1 MKSAIST
8 PSSTTKNSV
17 FEVQLEELDT
27 NITDEGL
34 DTFYISFGDLMV
46 ILCVFLVMLLSMSS
60 IEVGSFEKVKQVMTG
75 NTENTLVALNEDLN
89 GIIKG
94 SPGVPGASVQLD
106 EDGVR
111 VNLDASVFF
120 ARGDATI
127 DPDALRSVDILLKEI
142 QGTEYKIDIEGHTD
156 DVAYYRIIDGE
167 IITNW
172 TLSGKRASNMALHM
186 RLMGFARERMRIIGY
201 ADTRPMVDT
210 EGMSGEELE
219 KARSRNRRV
228 SLLIR

>member
-1 MKSAIST
+1 
-8 PSSTTKNSV
+8 
-17 FEVQLEELDT
+17 VQLEEFDS
-27 NITDEGL
+27 NDSDEGL
-34 DTFYISFGDLMV
+34 DSFYISFGDLMV

-60 IEVGSFEKVKQVMTG
+60 IEVGSFEKVRQVMTG
-75 NTENTLVALNEDLN
+75 KTENTLVALNEGLN
-89 GIIKG
+89 AIIEG
-94 SPGVPGASVQLD
+94 NPGVPGASVQLD

-111 VNLDASVFF
+111 VNLAASVFF

-127 DPDALRSVDILLKEI
+127 DPDALKSVDIVLEEI
-142 QGTEYKIDIEGHTD
+142 LDTDYQIDVEGHTD

-167 IITNW
+167 IVTNW

-186 RLMGFARERMRIIGY
+186 RLMGFAPERMRIIGY
-201 ADTRPMVDT
+201 AATRPVVDT
-210 EGMSGEELE
+210 EGKYGDELE

>member
-1 MKSAIST
+1 
-8 PSSTTKNSV
+8 
-17 FEVQLEELDT
+17 VQLEELDT
-27 NITDEGL
+27 NYSDEGL
-34 DTFYISFGDLMV
+34 DSFYISFGDLMV

-60 IEVGSFEKVKQVMTG
+60 IEVGSFEKVRQVMTG
-75 NTENTLVALNEDLN
+75 KTENTLIALNEGLN

-94 SPGVPGASVQLD
+94 NPGVPGASVQLD
-106 EDGVR
+106 DDGVR

-127 DPDALRSVDILLKEI
+127 DPDALKSVDIVLEEI
-142 QGTEYKIDIEGHTD
+142 LDTDYQIDIEGHTD

-167 IITNW
+167 IVTNW

-186 RLMGFARERMRIIGY
+186 RLMGFAPERMRIIGY
-201 ADTRPMVDT
+201 AATKPVVNT
-210 EGMSGEELE
+210 KGKHGEELE

>member
-1 MKSAIST
+1 
-8 PSSTTKNSV
+8 
-17 FEVQLEELDT
+17 VQLEELDAKAS
-27 NITDEGL
+27 DEGL
-34 DTFYISFGDLMV
+34 DAFYISFGDLMV
-46 ILCVFLVMLLSMSS
+46 IMCVFLVMLLSMSS
-60 IEVGSFEKVKQVMTG
+60 IEVGSFEKVRHVMTG
-75 NTENTLVALNEDLN
+75 KTENTLVALKEELN
-89 GIIKG
+89 DIIKG

-127 DPDALRSVDILLKEI
+127 DPDALKSVDIVLKEI
-142 QGTEYKIDIEGHTD
+142 LNTDYQIDIEGHTD

-167 IITNW
+167 IVTNW

-186 RLMGFARERMRIIGY
+186 RIMGFATKRMRIIGY
-201 ADTRPMVDT
+201 ADTRPVVDP
-210 EGMSGEELE
+210 EGKYGDELE